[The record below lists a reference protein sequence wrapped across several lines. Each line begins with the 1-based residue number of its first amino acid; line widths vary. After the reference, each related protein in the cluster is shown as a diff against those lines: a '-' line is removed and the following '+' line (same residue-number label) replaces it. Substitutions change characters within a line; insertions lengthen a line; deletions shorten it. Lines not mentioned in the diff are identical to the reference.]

1 MVTPPTGPKPPTGPG
16 TPARPQPEKTTSG
29 KVKPPAVT
37 RPDLHPKVKA
47 GLTLGGI
54 VGAVVVLAGVIPGI
68 ADKLNLTIPGIVAT
82 VITLIATL
90 GAAYA
95 KAGDGR

>member
-16 TPARPQPEKTTSG
+16 RPHAEETKS
-29 KVKPPAVT
+29 KPPVVT

-54 VGAVVVLAGVIPGI
+54 VGAVVILAGVIPDV
-68 ADKLNLTIPGIVAT
+68 ASKLHLTLPGVVAT
-82 VITLIATL
+82 VVTLIATL
-90 GAAYA
+90 GASYA